1 MKMDHNFIEHQLLEI
16 GASRPRRRDSKGQVA
31 LVMAALLAAALA
43 VAGVPDPHPAAT
55 AQIMDVA

>member
-16 GASRPRRRDSKGQVA
+16 GAPRARGGIDKERVA
-31 LVMAALLAAALA
+31 LVLAALLAAAFA
-43 VAGVPDPHPAAT
+43 VASVPDPHPAAT